1 MKYTDRELED
11 ILNKLIASTRSPRG
25 RFSAASSYPQLE
37 KKLNFRNH
45 RLYLTRTFAAAAA
58 VVLLCLSVWTAYLYM
73 QPATIQTVST
83 LAANAS
89 LLNFKTNKKTVA
101 ICLQFW

>member
-37 KKLNFRNH
+37 KKLNFRNR
-45 RLYLTRTFAAAAA
+45 RLYLTRTFGSGSSSFT
-58 VVLLCLSVWTAYLYM
+58 VSIGMDSLSVH
-73 QPATIQTVST
+73 
-83 LAANAS
+83 AAGNH
-89 LLNFKTNKKTVA
+89 TD
-101 ICLQFW
+101 C

>member
-37 KKLNFRNH
+37 KKLNFRNR
-45 RLYLTRTFAAAAA
+45 RLYLTRTFAAGMDS
-58 VVLLCLSVWTAYLYM
+58 LSVH
-73 QPATIQTVST
+73 
-83 LAANAS
+83 AAGNH
-89 LLNFKTNKKTVA
+89 TD
-101 ICLQFW
+101 C

>member
-37 KKLNFRNH
+37 KKL
-45 RLYLTRTFAAAAA
+45 TFGSSSFT
-58 VVLLCLSVWTAYLYM
+58 VSIGMDSLSVH
-73 QPATIQTVST
+73 
-83 LAANAS
+83 AAGNH
-89 LLNFKTNKKTVA
+89 TD
-101 ICLQFW
+101 C

>member
-37 KKLNFRNH
+37 RPP
-45 RLYLTRTFAAAAA
+45 
-58 VVLLCLSVWTAYLYM
+58 VVSDTHICGSGSSSFTVSIGMDSLSVH
-73 QPATIQTVST
+73 
-83 LAANAS
+83 AAGNH
-89 LLNFKTNKKTVA
+89 TD
-101 ICLQFW
+101 C

>member
-37 KKLNFRNH
+37 KKRPP
-45 RLYLTRTFAAAAA
+45 
-58 VVLLCLSVWTAYLYM
+58 VVSDTHICGSGSSSFTVSIGMDSLSVH
-73 QPATIQTVST
+73 
-83 LAANAS
+83 AAGNH
-89 LLNFKTNKKTVA
+89 TD
-101 ICLQFW
+101 C

>member
-37 KKLNFRNH
+37 KKLNFRNR
-45 RLYLTRTFAAAAA
+45 RLYLTRT
-58 VVLLCLSVWTAYLYM
+58 LSL
-73 QPATIQTVST
+73 IH
-83 LAANAS
+83 
-89 LLNFKTNKKTVA
+89 
-101 ICLQFW
+101 I